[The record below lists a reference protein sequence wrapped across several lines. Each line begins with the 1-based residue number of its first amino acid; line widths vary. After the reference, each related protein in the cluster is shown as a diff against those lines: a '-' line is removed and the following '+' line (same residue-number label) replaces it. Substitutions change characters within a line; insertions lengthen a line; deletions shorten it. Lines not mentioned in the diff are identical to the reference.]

1 MFDYEWDQQRARSL
15 IGRLVER
22 TGLSAT
28 EVARS
33 AGLAPS
39 TLTRIYPVPSVDY
52 SLSARSIAKLKA
64 AFPDDFTAAAE
75 LQETPTSAPILRERF
90 IPFAAPSHNSIPVYS
105 TTLLFPEENGLPLS
119 KELELWQGDFARP
132 AAYMPIPFGQADVER
147 YFAIYI
153 PSEAME
159 PRFRAGER
167 VILDRIKPAS
177 IDTDALVQL
186 RGDDGEMLWT
196 VGRLRTRD
204 RNLIGLTQY
213 RDNIAVSIHRSKIAH
228 IFPIIAMLND
238 DGI

>member
-1 MFDYEWDQQRARSL
+1 MFDYEWDQQKARNL
-15 IGRLVER
+15 IGRLVDR

-28 EVARS
+28 EIARS

-52 SLSARSIAKLKA
+52 SLSARSIAKLKT
-64 AFPDDFTAAAE
+64 AFPDDFMAASE
-75 LQETPTSAPILRERF
+75 YGDSPTPSSIVKERAT
-90 IPFAAPSHNSIPVYS
+90 PFAAPSHNVIPVYG
-105 TTLLFPEENGLPLS
+105 TALLFPEENGLPLS
-119 KELELWQGDFARP
+119 KELELWEGDFSRP
-132 AAYMPIPFGQADVER
+132 AAYMPIPFAQTDPER

-167 VILDRIKPAS
+167 VIMDRIKPAS
-177 IDTDALVQL
+177 IDTDVLVQL
-186 RGDDGEMLWT
+186 RGDKGQSLWT
-196 VGRLRTRD
+196 VGRLRMRD

-213 RDNIAVSIHRSKIAH
+213 RDGITVSIHRSKIAH
-228 IFPIIAMLND
+228 IFPIIAMLDD